1 MTAQQV
7 LDSCQQLYEKHKLI
21 TYPRSDCRY
30 LPKEHLKQVKAVSQA
45 VAVNEPELALAA
57 QQADTA
63 LISRA
68 WNDGKVDA
76 HHAIIPTEKRMPAGR
91 LSVAEQRLYQMI
103 ARQYLAQF
111 YPPFCYRDTL
121 AEVTI
126 AGGCFVAK
134 ARVERSAGWKKLFR
148 QHNSGDKVAL
158 TADEAGVDRDVAKL
172 AFKDNA
178 IDMIDAWI
186 DSIDMELAHRLPAEK
201 LAAMKIRDRI
211 TALLAT
217 RLEIMAPD
225 RESLRRA
232 MAIMAMPQ
240 NLVRSAKIG
249 WRSADRMWRLAG
261 DTASDF
267 NHYTK
272 RMTLSAVYAS
282 TLSVFVNDDS
292 DNFADARAFLDR
304 RIDNVMQFEKVKF
317 QAKQRQE
324 YVPSLSR
331 FIGRLRYPAR

>member
-1 MTAQQV
+1 MSISPLPADPT
-7 LDSCQQLYEKHKLI
+7 LDEV
-21 TYPRSDCRY
+21 R
-30 LPKEHLKQVKAVSQA
+30 A
-45 VAVNEPELALAA
+45 ALAPIIA
-57 QQADTA
+57 RNAGFDGWSDTA
-63 LISRA
+63 
-68 WNDGKVDA
+68 V
-76 HHAIIPTEKRMPAGR
+76 HAA
-91 LSVAEQRLYQMI
+91 
-103 ARQYLAQF
+103 
-111 YPPFCYRDTL
+111 
-121 AEVTI
+121 
-126 AGGCFVAK
+126 
-134 ARVERSAGWKKLFR
+134 
-148 QHNSGDKVAL
+148 
-158 TADEAGVDRDVAKL
+158 ADEAGVDRDVAKL

-217 RLEIMAPD
+217 RLDIMAPD

-232 MAIMAMPQ
+232 MAIMSMPQ

>member
-1 MTAQQV
+1 MSILPLPADPT
-7 LDSCQQLYEKHKLI
+7 LDEV
-21 TYPRSDCRY
+21 R
-30 LPKEHLKQVKAVSQA
+30 A
-45 VAVNEPELALAA
+45 ALA
-57 QQADTA
+57 
-63 LISRA
+63 
-68 WNDGKVDA
+68 
-76 HHAIIPTEKRMPAGR
+76 P
-91 LSVAEQRLYQMI
+91 MI
-103 ARQYLAQF
+103 ARN
-111 YPPFCYRDTL
+111 
-121 AEVTI
+121 
-126 AGGCFVAK
+126 AGFD
-134 ARVERSAGWKKLFR
+134 GWSDAAV
-148 QHNSGDKVAL
+148 HAA
-158 TADEAGVDRDVAKL
+158 ADEAGVDRDVAKL

-217 RLEIMAPD
+217 RLDIMAPD

>member
-1 MTAQQV
+1 MSINPLPADPT
-7 LDSCQQLYEKHKLI
+7 LDEV
-21 TYPRSDCRY
+21 R
-30 LPKEHLKQVKAVSQA
+30 A
-45 VAVNEPELALAA
+45 ALAP
-57 QQADTA
+57 
-63 LISRA
+63 I
-68 WNDGKVDA
+68 
-76 HHAIIPTEKRMPAGR
+76 
-91 LSVAEQRLYQMI
+91 I
-103 ARQYLAQF
+103 ARN
-111 YPPFCYRDTL
+111 
-121 AEVTI
+121 
-126 AGGCFVAK
+126 AGFD
-134 ARVERSAGWKKLFR
+134 GWSDAAV
-148 QHNSGDKVAL
+148 HAA
-158 TADEAGVDRDVAKL
+158 ADEAGVDRDVAKL

-186 DSIDMELAHRLPAEK
+186 DSVDLELAHRLPAEK

>member
-1 MTAQQV
+1 MSISPLPADPT
-7 LDSCQQLYEKHKLI
+7 LDEV
-21 TYPRSDCRY
+21 R
-30 LPKEHLKQVKAVSQA
+30 A
-45 VAVNEPELALAA
+45 ALAP
-57 QQADTA
+57 
-63 LISRA
+63 I
-68 WNDGKVDA
+68 
-76 HHAIIPTEKRMPAGR
+76 
-91 LSVAEQRLYQMI
+91 I
-103 ARQYLAQF
+103 ARN
-111 YPPFCYRDTL
+111 
-121 AEVTI
+121 
-126 AGGCFVAK
+126 AGFD
-134 ARVERSAGWKKLFR
+134 GWSDAAV
-148 QHNSGDKVAL
+148 HAA
-158 TADEAGVDRDVAKL
+158 ADEAGVDRDVAKL

-217 RLEIMAPD
+217 RLDIMAPD

>member
-1 MTAQQV
+1 MSINPLPADPT
-7 LDSCQQLYEKHKLI
+7 LDEV
-21 TYPRSDCRY
+21 R
-30 LPKEHLKQVKAVSQA
+30 A
-45 VAVNEPELALAA
+45 ALAP
-57 QQADTA
+57 
-63 LISRA
+63 I
-68 WNDGKVDA
+68 
-76 HHAIIPTEKRMPAGR
+76 
-91 LSVAEQRLYQMI
+91 I
-103 ARQYLAQF
+103 ARN
-111 YPPFCYRDTL
+111 
-121 AEVTI
+121 
-126 AGGCFVAK
+126 AGFD
-134 ARVERSAGWKKLFR
+134 GWSDAAV
-148 QHNSGDKVAL
+148 HAA
-158 TADEAGVDRDVAKL
+158 ADEAGVDRDVAKL

-217 RLEIMAPD
+217 RLDIMAPD

-324 YVPSLSR
+324 YAPSLSR

>member
-1 MTAQQV
+1 MSISPLPADPT
-7 LDSCQQLYEKHKLI
+7 LDEI
-21 TYPRSDCRY
+21 R
-30 LPKEHLKQVKAVSQA
+30 A
-45 VAVNEPELALAA
+45 ALAP
-57 QQADTA
+57 
-63 LISRA
+63 I
-68 WNDGKVDA
+68 
-76 HHAIIPTEKRMPAGR
+76 
-91 LSVAEQRLYQMI
+91 I
-103 ARQYLAQF
+103 ARN
-111 YPPFCYRDTL
+111 
-121 AEVTI
+121 
-126 AGGCFVAK
+126 AGFD
-134 ARVERSAGWKKLFR
+134 GWSDAAV
-148 QHNSGDKVAL
+148 HAA
-158 TADEAGVDRDVAKL
+158 ADEAGVDRDVAKL

-186 DSIDMELAHRLPAEK
+186 DSIDLELAHRLPSEK
-201 LAAMKIRDRI
+201 LGAMKIRDRI

>member
-1 MTAQQV
+1 MSILPLPADPT
-7 LDSCQQLYEKHKLI
+7 LDEV
-21 TYPRSDCRY
+21 R
-30 LPKEHLKQVKAVSQA
+30 A
-45 VAVNEPELALAA
+45 ALA
-57 QQADTA
+57 
-63 LISRA
+63 
-68 WNDGKVDA
+68 
-76 HHAIIPTEKRMPAGR
+76 P
-91 LSVAEQRLYQMI
+91 MI
-103 ARQYLAQF
+103 ARN
-111 YPPFCYRDTL
+111 
-121 AEVTI
+121 
-126 AGGCFVAK
+126 AGFD
-134 ARVERSAGWKKLFR
+134 GWSDAAV
-148 QHNSGDKVAL
+148 HAA
-158 TADEAGVDRDVAKL
+158 ADEAGVDRDVAKL

-201 LAAMKIRDRI
+201 LGAMKIRDRI

-217 RLEIMAPD
+217 RLDIMAPD

>member
-1 MTAQQV
+1 MSKSPLPADPT
-7 LDSCQQLYEKHKLI
+7 LDEV
-21 TYPRSDCRY
+21 R
-30 LPKEHLKQVKAVSQA
+30 A
-45 VAVNEPELALAA
+45 ALAP
-57 QQADTA
+57 
-63 LISRA
+63 I
-68 WNDGKVDA
+68 
-76 HHAIIPTEKRMPAGR
+76 
-91 LSVAEQRLYQMI
+91 I
-103 ARQYLAQF
+103 ARN
-111 YPPFCYRDTL
+111 
-121 AEVTI
+121 
-126 AGGCFVAK
+126 AGFD
-134 ARVERSAGWKKLFR
+134 GWSDAAV
-148 QHNSGDKVAL
+148 HAA
-158 TADEAGVDRDVAKL
+158 ADEAGVDRDVAKL

-186 DSIDMELAHRLPAEK
+186 DSVDLELAHRLPAEK
-201 LAAMKIRDRI
+201 LATMKIRDRI

-217 RLEIMAPD
+217 RLDIMAPD

-232 MAIMAMPQ
+232 MAIMSMPQ

>member
-1 MTAQQV
+1 MSINPLPADPT
-7 LDSCQQLYEKHKLI
+7 LDEV
-21 TYPRSDCRY
+21 R
-30 LPKEHLKQVKAVSQA
+30 A
-45 VAVNEPELALAA
+45 ALAP
-57 QQADTA
+57 
-63 LISRA
+63 I
-68 WNDGKVDA
+68 
-76 HHAIIPTEKRMPAGR
+76 
-91 LSVAEQRLYQMI
+91 I
-103 ARQYLAQF
+103 ARN
-111 YPPFCYRDTL
+111 
-121 AEVTI
+121 
-126 AGGCFVAK
+126 AGFD
-134 ARVERSAGWKKLFR
+134 GWSDAAV
-148 QHNSGDKVAL
+148 HAA
-158 TADEAGVDRDVAKL
+158 ADEAGVDRDVAKL

-186 DSIDMELAHRLPAEK
+186 DSVDMELAHRLPAEK

-217 RLEIMAPD
+217 RLDIMAPD

-240 NLVRSAKIG
+240 NLARSAKIG

-292 DNFADARAFLDR
+292 DNFADARAFLGR